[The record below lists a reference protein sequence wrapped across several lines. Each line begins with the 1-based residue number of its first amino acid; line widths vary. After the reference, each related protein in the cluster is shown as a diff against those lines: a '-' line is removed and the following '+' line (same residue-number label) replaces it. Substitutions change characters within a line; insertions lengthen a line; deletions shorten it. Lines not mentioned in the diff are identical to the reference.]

1 LEAQHKQEQLAQ
13 QVRHNKK
20 QSSIEAAH
28 TEEIR
33 QMRDDK
39 MEAQQNLLVLEKE
52 LAELNEIK
60 GVLDAK
66 HAFEYTEL
74 LRANANL
81 QNEGERLISDLT
93 SSTKNCDELEKQVRA
108 MAEES
113 AEMAD
118 QLGELKD
125 EARKAAAI
133 KAKSLLQERRIEDM
147 KTSMATL
154 HEKLAQAVE
163 TERLQR
169 ETAHAAL
176 RNSTQKILRLESEKL
191 THAEELEALKVQYKE
206 SKRREKKLAACK
218 CQCCCTRQK
227 LASIVSKPSTTKP
240 RQNCAHVC
248 CTACRCKSDAFK
260 C

>member
-13 QVRHNKK
+13 QVRHNKDR
-20 QSSIEAAH
+20 SSIEAAH
-28 TEEIR
+28 TEELR

-52 LAELNEIK
+52 LAELYESK

-66 HAFEYTEL
+66 HDLEYTEL

-81 QNEGERLISDLT
+81 QDDGERLVSDLKT
-93 SSTKNCDELEKQVRA
+93 STKNCDELEKQVRA

-113 AEMAD
+113 AEMAEE
-118 QLGELKD
+118 LCGLKD

-133 KAKSLLQERRIEDM
+133 KAKNLLQERRIEDM

-154 HEKLAQAVE
+154 HEKMAQAVE
-163 TERLQR
+163 AERLQQ
-169 ETAHAAL
+169 ESAHAAS
-176 RNSTQKILRLESEKL
+176 RNSTQKILRLEAEKL

-218 CQCCCTRQK
+218 CHCCCTRQK
-227 LASIVSKPSTTKP
+227 LASTVSKPSTTKS
-240 RQNCAHVC
+240 RQVCSHVC
-248 CTACRCKSDAFK
+248 CSACRCKSDAFK